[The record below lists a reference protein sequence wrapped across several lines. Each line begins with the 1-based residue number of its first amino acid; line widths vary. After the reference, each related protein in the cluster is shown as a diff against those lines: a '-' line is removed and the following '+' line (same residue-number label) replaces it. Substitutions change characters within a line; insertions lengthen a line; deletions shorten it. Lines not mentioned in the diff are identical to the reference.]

1 MDFSKRQVDKDKSFK
16 RIMDSVHGYITIPEV
31 YCDRVIDT
39 PYFQRLR
46 RIEQTSARTL
56 FPSARHDRFIHSLGV
71 YHLGDRLCQCL
82 EEKNV
87 ENRYAYPANAES
99 VFESYRLACLLHD
112 VGHSPFSHTFENYY
126 DDGKENLQK
135 ALVGLIS
142 DEHFAEDWK
151 NYIKG
156 SKPHEIM
163 SAYVAL
169 SVYRDFILERGAD
182 PDLISRMIV
191 GCRYP
196 EERGE
201 SFKNAFIELLHSEV
215 LDVDGLDYACR
226 DVWASGYSTFSIDV
240 DRLLNAIYVVKDS
253 SDGDKF
259 AVCYSTKAINEII
272 SVLGVKSFQSAYVFC
287 HHIVVYEQTL
297 LVKAMESAAMFVQGM
312 DYKDYGSTERQN
324 ALRSLCNYKSMLST
338 VVLKNGNAEFPLL
351 HPSDDDFVRLM
362 KFIPDDYYVQQ
373 WLSRTY
379 DLIPLWKSVVEC
391 RLFFKDVWKDKAF
404 VNYLKSDLCR
414 EFIARTFGYEDYKVW
429 RCDEIG
435 PSDKVGKSTNINLY
449 INDAPMKFLDIYEE
463 DSYKIA
469 HSDKDF
475 VYYFVPKE
483 CKGGT
488 TNVEEVVNAIKSH
501 YFEMQKEHAE

>member
-1 MDFSKRQVDKDKSFK
+1 MDKFK
-16 RIMDSVHGYITIPEV
+16 RIMDSVHGYITIPEK
-31 YCDRVIDT
+31 YCDKIIDT

-71 YHLGDRLCQCL
+71 YHLGNRLCQCL
-82 EEKNV
+82 IEKN
-87 ENRYAYPANAES
+87 EDNKYEYPDDAGN

-126 DDGKENLQK
+126 DDGNENLRN
-135 ALVGLIS
+135 ALVGLVE
-142 DEHFAEDWK
+142 DKNFAEDWK

-169 SVYRDFILERGAD
+169 SVYRGFIIERGAD
-182 PDLISRMIV
+182 PDFIARMIV

-196 EERGE
+196 DDRGE
-201 SFKNAFIELLHSEV
+201 SFKNTFIELLHSDV

-240 DRLLNAIYVVKDS
+240 DRLLNAVHVVKDT
-253 SDGDKF
+253 SDGEKF

-287 HHIVVYEQTL
+287 HHIVVYEQKL
-297 LVKAMESAAMFVQGM
+297 LVKAMESAAMFVQGLN
-312 DYKDYGSTERQN
+312 YKDYSTLDRQN
-324 ALRSLCNYKSMLST
+324 ALRGLCNYNSMLGTVTFKRGST
-338 VVLKNGNAEFPLL
+338 EYPLL

-391 RLFFKDVWKDKAF
+391 RLFFNDVWKDKAF
-404 VNYLKSDLCR
+404 VNYLKSEQCR
-414 EFIARTFGYEDYKVW
+414 KFIVEAFGYEDYKVW
-429 RCDEIG
+429 LCDEIG
-435 PSDKVGKSTNINLY
+435 PSDKVGKSTNINLFV
-449 INDAPMKFLDIYEE
+449 NGKPKKFTDVFEE

-469 HSDKDF
+469 HTDKDF

-483 CKGGT
+483 GKMCA
-488 TNVEEVVNAIKSH
+488 TNVDAIVEAIKSH
-501 YFEMQKEHAE
+501 YKEMQSAKAE

>member
-1 MDFSKRQVDKDKSFK
+1 MEKCK
-16 RIMDSVHGYITIPEV
+16 RIMDSVHGYITIPEK
-31 YCDRVIDT
+31 YCDRILDT

-71 YHLGDRLCQCL
+71 FHLGYRLCWSL
-82 EEKNV
+82 EQKNV
-87 ENRYAYPANAES
+87 DNKYGYPEDWPK

-112 VGHSPFSHTFENYY
+112 VGHSPFSHTFENFY
-126 DDGKENLQK
+126 DDGNENLVK
-135 ALVGLIS
+135 ALLSQIK
-142 DEHFAEDWK
+142 DESFEEDWK
-151 NYIKG
+151 GWIKG

-169 SVYRDFILERGAD
+169 SVYRDFIEERGAY
-182 PDLISRMIV
+182 PDLIARMIV

-196 EERGE
+196 DGRNE
-201 SFKNAFIELLHSEV
+201 SFKNAFIELLHSDV

-240 DRLLNAIYVVKDS
+240 DRLLEAIYVVRDE
-253 SDGDKF
+253 DDANKF
-259 AVCYSTKAINEII
+259 TVCYSTKAINEII

-297 LVKAMESAAMFVQGM
+297 LVKAMESAAMYVQGL
-312 DYKDYGSTERQN
+312 DYKDYNSSERQN
-324 ALRSLCNYKSMLST
+324 ALRRLCNYSSMLNT
-338 VVLKNGNAEFPLL
+338 VVLKGGEREYPLL

-379 DLIPLWKSVVEC
+379 DLKPLWKSVVEC
-391 RLFFKDVWKDKAF
+391 RLYFNGLWKEKAF
-404 VNYLKSDLCR
+404 VNYLKSEQCR
-414 EFIARTFGYEDYKVW
+414 KFIVETFGYEDYKVW
-429 RCDEIG
+429 LCDEIG

-449 INDAPMKFLDIYEE
+449 INGTPKKFMDVFDE
-463 DSYKIA
+463 DSYRIA

-475 VYYFVPKE
+475 VYYFVPKTGAE
-483 CKGGT
+483 GDT
-488 TNVEEVVNAIKSH
+488 DVEAIVKTIKEH
-501 YFEMQKEHAE
+501 FVEMQKDQEK

>member
-1 MDFSKRQVDKDKSFK
+1 MEKCK
-16 RIMDSVHGYITIPEV
+16 RIMDSVHGYITIPET
-31 YCDRVIDT
+31 YCDCILDT
-39 PYFQRLR
+39 PFFQRLR

-71 YHLGDRLCQCL
+71 FHLGYRLCQSL
-82 EEKNV
+82 EQKN
-87 ENRYAYPANAES
+87 EGNKYGYPDDWAS

-112 VGHSPFSHTFENYY
+112 VGHSPFSHTFENFY
-126 DDGKENLQK
+126 DDGKDNLVN
-135 ALVGLIS
+135 ALLSQIS
-142 DEHFAEDWK
+142 DEHFQEDWK
-151 NYIKG
+151 SWMKG

-169 SVYRDFILERGAD
+169 SVYGKFIEERKAY
-182 PDLISRMIV
+182 PDLIARMIV

-196 EERGE
+196 DDRNE
-201 SFKNAFIELLHSEV
+201 SFKNAFIELLHSDV

-240 DRLLNAIYVVKDS
+240 DRLLNAVYVVKNEN
-253 SDGDKF
+253 DGDKF

-287 HHIVVYEQTL
+287 HHIVVYEQKL

-312 DYKDYGSTERQN
+312 DYREYESPEREN
-324 ALRSLCNYKSMLST
+324 ALKGLCNFKSMLET
-338 VVLKNGNAEFPLL
+338 VVLKGKYGEYPLL

-379 DLIPLWKSVVEC
+379 DLIPLWKSIVEC
-391 RLFFKDVWKDKAF
+391 RLYFNELWGEKAF
-404 VNYLKSDLCR
+404 LNYLKSESCR
-414 EFIARTFGYEDYKVW
+414 EFIVETFGYEDYRVW
-429 RCDEIG
+429 LCDEIG
-435 PSDKVGKSTNINLY
+435 PSDKVGRSTNITLY
-449 INDAPMKFLDIYEE
+449 INEKPKKFSDVFAD
-463 DSYKIA
+463 DSYQIA
-469 HSDKDF
+469 HTDKDF

-483 CKGGT
+483 GKKGV
-488 TNVEEVVNAIKSH
+488 TNVEQIVNAIKDK
-501 YFEMQKEHAE
+501 YLQLNEGK